1 MSDYLVQFNNISKFF
16 GKVIALKDVTMKI
29 QQAARMMNRN
39 LYDQLLAINNTL
51 LMEQEQ
57 RKLDKKNKDSDSSE
71 FDSLINV
78 RWWSDMAN

>member
-1 MSDYLVQFNNISKFF
+1 MFHPTLDPKGLSDSELESQ
-16 GKVIALKDVTMKI
+16 LKDVTMKI

-57 RKLDKKNKDSDSSE
+57 RKLDKKNNDPESSE
-71 FDSLINV
+71 FDNLINV
-78 RWWSDMAN
+78 R